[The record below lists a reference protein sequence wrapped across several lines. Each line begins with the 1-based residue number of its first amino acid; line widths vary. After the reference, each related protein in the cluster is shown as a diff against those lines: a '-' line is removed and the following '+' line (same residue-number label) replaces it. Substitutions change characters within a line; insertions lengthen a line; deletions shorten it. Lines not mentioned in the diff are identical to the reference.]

1 MPTYMTWVSEGEYG
15 KLWFDADNADHAR
28 QLLEQVANGELA
40 MGNLPNYDYSVKG
53 GDGFEFELPEEVK

>member
-28 QLLEQVANGELA
+28 HLLEQVANGELA

-53 GDGFEFELPEEVK
+53 GDGFEFEQPEEVK

>member
-1 MPTYMTWVSEGEYG
+1 MTWVSEGEYG

-53 GDGFEFELPEEVK
+53 GDGFEFEQPEEVK